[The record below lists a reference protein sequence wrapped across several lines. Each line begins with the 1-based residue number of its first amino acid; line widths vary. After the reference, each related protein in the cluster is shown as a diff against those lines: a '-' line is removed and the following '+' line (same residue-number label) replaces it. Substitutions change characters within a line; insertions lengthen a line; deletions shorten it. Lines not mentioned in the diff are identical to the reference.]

1 MRIAR
6 TVRSPLLH
14 ARTVVVVLLL
24 AHAEGCR
31 ETAAPTSAT
40 GSTEVLR
47 PSAEYVYVSDATGQN
62 ARILAPGGWPSWSPD
77 SRRIAYHTVGSVHMG
92 DVRLIDADGSNAV
105 LLTPGAYPSWSPDG
119 RKIVFVNEAGISVTN
134 ADGTGA
140 PTTLIRNAD
149 YFDGLSKPVWSPDG
163 SRIAF
168 VVSGLEL
175 DRAYVMRA
183 DGSEVRALTDD
194 WDGSDPTWLP
204 DGSALLFWRAPQG
217 IVSIDSAGREQ
228 TIIGDLSGARWPR
241 PSFDGR
247 AMLTYTAYA
256 QGAPNILLVRLS
268 EDPATTCGRL
278 LCFDPGAQV
287 LIANARDAVWSP
299 NGQGL
304 AFVSKPFR

>member
-1 MRIAR
+1 MQFAR
-6 TVRSPLLH
+6 TIRSPLRCV
-14 ARTVVVVLLL
+14 RTSLVALLV
-24 AHAEGCR
+24 ANAAACR
-31 ETAAPTSAT
+31 EAAPPTSAT
-40 GSTEVLR
+40 GNTDVLR
-47 PSAEYVYVSDATGQN
+47 PGAEYLYVSDAIGQY
-62 ARILAPGGWPSWSPD
+62 ARMLVPGGWPSWSPD

-92 DVRLIDADGSNAV
+92 DVRLIDADGSNPV

-119 RKIVFVNEAGISVTN
+119 RKIVFVNTAGISVMN

-149 YFDGLSKPVWSPDG
+149 YFDGLAKPAWSPDG

-168 VVSGLEL
+168 VVFGMEL

-204 DGSALLFWRAPQG
+204 DGSALLFWRAPRG

-228 TIIGDLSGARWPR
+228 TIIGDLSGARSSPR
-241 PSFDGR
+241 PSFGG
-247 AMLTYTAYA
+247 AGITYTAYE
-256 QGAPNILLVRLS
+256 QGAPNIRLVSRL
-268 EDPATTCGRL
+268 DDFVPDCGRP
-278 LCFDPGAQV
+278 LCFYPGSRL

-299 NGQGL
+299 NGQRL

>member
-1 MRIAR
+1 MRIVGTIR
-6 TVRSPLLH
+6 LPLLR
-14 ARTVVVVLLL
+14 ACTAVVALLL
-24 AHAEGCR
+24 AAAAGCR
-31 ETAAPTSAT
+31 ETAPPTSAT
-40 GSTEVLR
+40 DTGVLR
-47 PSAEYVYVSDATGQN
+47 PGAEYLYVSDAIGQY
-62 ARILAPGGWPSWSPD
+62 ARMLVPGGWPSWSPD

-92 DVRLIDADGSNAV
+92 DIRLIDADGSNPV

-119 RKIVFVNEAGISVTN
+119 RKIVFVNEAGISVMN
-134 ADGTGA
+134 ADGTGT

-149 YFDGLSKPVWSPDG
+149 YFDGLSKPAWSPDG

-168 VVSGLEL
+168 VVAGFEL

-183 DGSEVRALTDD
+183 DGSDVRALTDD

-204 DGSALLFWRAPQG
+204 DGSALLFWRAPRG

-228 TIIGDLSGARWPR
+228 TIIADLSGARWPR

-247 AMLTYTAYA
+247 GRLTYTAYA

-268 EDPATTCGRL
+268 EDPATNCGRL
-278 LCFDPGAQV
+278 LCFDAGAQV
-287 LIANARDAVWSP
+287 LIANAREAAWSP